1 MQVFKLSAKNGQ
13 GMEEYLSFLQKRL
26 DESRVAATI

>member
-13 GMEEYLSFLQKRL
+13 GMDEYVSFLKKHL